1 MTIPTQ
7 TAQTGGN
14 FVVMVVDDDE
24 MQVAYISALLT
35 SLGVTNT
42 MTASSGADAIAQIEN
57 AATKPDLLICDLLMP
72 GMDGFDMMAEL
83 STKKLFMPIIIMS
96 AQTAQVRKSAEIVG
110 KIKFFD
116 VLGTVEKPV
125 ELSALKALLEK
136 VKPA

>member
-1 MTIPTQ
+1 
-7 TAQTGGN
+7 
-14 FVVMVVDDDE
+14 
-24 MQVAYISALLT
+24 
-35 SLGVTNT
+35 
-42 MTASSGADAIAQIEN
+42 
-57 AATKPDLLICDLLMP
+57 
-72 GMDGFDMMAEL
+72 MDGFDMMAEL